1 VLACADD
8 VPVLENF
15 AFGDTPT
22 ESGLRGLVDE
32 MLAAGQSFDVSQ
44 YELSSRHDL
53 RPLVL
58 RTALTYLELLGVL
71 RQGTPYYAGY
81 QFQARERL
89 EAVTGR
95 FQGERAQFLRK
106 VLARCK
112 KGRTWYSLDAAEVA
126 RALGEPRSRV
136 VRALEYLGEQGWIE
150 LKASEVRQRYTRL
163 RSEEDPAALTAEL
176 MRRFAAR
183 EAQET
188 LRLQQILAL
197 LTHDGCQVH
206 QLVRH
211 FGEERPGLCGH
222 CSWCQTRKAQGLPG
236 SPPRAPLPA
245 GLDVS
250 KLEDLRGKHPKAL
263 AEPRQIARFL
273 CGLSSP
279 AISAA
284 KLGRN
289 ELFGALE
296 ERRFADVLEWCSNP
310 GR

>member
-1 VLACADD
+1 
-8 VPVLENF
+8 
-15 AFGDTPT
+15 
-22 ESGLRGLVDE
+22 
-32 MLAAGQSFDVSQ
+32 
-44 YELSSRHDL
+44 
-53 RPLVL
+53 
-58 RTALTYLELLGVL
+58 
-71 RQGTPYYAGY
+71 
-81 QFQARERL
+81 
-89 EAVTGR
+89 
-95 FQGERAQFLRK
+95 
-106 VLARCK
+106 
-112 KGRTWYSLDAAEVA
+112 
-126 RALGEPRSRV
+126 V

-163 RSEEDPAALTAEL
+163 RSTEDPAALTAEL

-188 LRLQQILAL
+188 LRLQQVLAL

-236 SPPRAPLPA
+236 SPLRAPLPA

-310 GR
+310 GS